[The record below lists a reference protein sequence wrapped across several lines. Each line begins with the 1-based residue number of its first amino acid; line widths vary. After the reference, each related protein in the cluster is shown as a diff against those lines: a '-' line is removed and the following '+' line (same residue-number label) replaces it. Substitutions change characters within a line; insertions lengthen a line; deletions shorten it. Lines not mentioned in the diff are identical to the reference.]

1 MFSRKLEAEI
11 VNALSRQPAVALLGP
26 RQVGKT
32 TLALAVGEALRS
44 KQPLLYLDLESEADR
59 AKLAQPELYLADH
72 ADELVIVD
80 EIHRAPGLFPVLR
93 GLIDR
98 GRRNGR
104 RAGMYLLLGSASMDL
119 LSQAGESLAGRI
131 AYLELA
137 PLILSEA
144 LGTDP
149 DLLWLRGG
157 FPESLLAASAA
168 DSMAWRRDFI
178 RSYVEREA
186 LQFRL
191 RLNPELL
198 RRVWTMLAHQQ
209 GGLLNAAALS
219 RSLGVDVKVVNG
231 LIDLLE
237 QLMLLRRLPPW
248 HTHAGKR
255 LVRSPKL
262 YVRDS
267 GILHALLGIA
277 DKENLLSHP
286 VLGASWETWVMDN
299 LLSAA
304 GPHVQA
310 HFYRTAAG
318 AEVDLLLTLP
328 DGQQW
333 VVEIKRSLNPKLER
347 GFHNACADLQP
358 RRRFV
363 VYPGTDTWRL
373 ADDVQVLPLRGL
385 MAALAACL
393 DGPFGH
399 VLAHGLAQTRAC

>member
-1 MFSRKLEAEI
+1 MFSRKLEAEL
-11 VNALSRQPAVALLGP
+11 VKALSRQPAVALLGP

-72 ADELVIVD
+72 TDELVILD

-104 RAGMYLLLGSASMDL
+104 RACMYLLLGSARMDL

-137 PLILSEA
+137 PLILTEA
-144 LGTDP
+144 TGADP

-209 GGLLNAAALS
+209 GGLLNGAALS

-248 HTHAGKR
+248 HIHAGKR

-267 GILHALLGIA
+267 GILHALLGVA

-299 LLSAA
+299 VLAAA

-373 ADDVQVLPLRGL
+373 ADDVQVLPLQGL
-385 MAALAACL
+385 MAALAAL
-393 DGPFGH
+393 
-399 VLAHGLAQTRAC
+399 